1 MLYYA
6 GIDIAKR
13 EHQMVVVDATGQAIG
28 KPVTIANTRSGF
40 THCVETLRALP
51 DTVLVALEATGP
63 YWLALYEHLSAAGF
77 SVHVFNP
84 LQVHAYRKTGVRL
97 TKTDRRDAFWIANF
111 LRIGGRGTT
120 PPPNQH
126 LLQLRELTRFRWN
139 LIDQIGDNKR
149 RVLNVLDRI
158 FPEYETL
165 FSDVFLTSS
174 RTLLK
179 QAASAD
185 EIAVFDLS
193 ELTALLQ
200 SSSRG
205 RFSVTK
211 AQQLVEAAQNS
222 IGITFLADAAQLE
235 VSCLLAQIEF
245 LQSQVAQVDLAI
257 ETLLTALPQHLTS
270 IVGIGPVTAA
280 TILSEIGDI
289 QRFATLEK
297 LVGYT
302 GIDARVY
309 QSGQFTGSEM
319 HMSKRGSPYLRR
331 AVWLA
336 ANIARQHDPELCA
349 YYERKRAE
357 GKHHNTVIGALC
369 RKLLAR
375 VFVVLKEQR
384 PYQVRPPS
392 PTA

>member
-13 EHQMVVVDATGQAIG
+13 AHQMVVVDETGQAIG
-28 KPVTIANTRSGF
+28 KPLTITNTRNGF
-40 THCVETLRALP
+40 VQCVDTLHALP
-51 DTVLVALEATGP
+51 ATVHVALEATGP

-77 SVHVFNP
+77 TVQVFNP
-84 LQVHAYRKTGVRL
+84 LQVHAYRKTGVRI

-111 LRIGGRGTT
+111 LRIGGSATT
-120 PPPNQH
+120 PSPNPQ

-149 RVLNVLDRI
+149 RILNVLDRI

-179 QAASAD
+179 HAASAD
-185 EIAVFDLS
+185 EIAAFDLS
-193 ELTALLQ
+193 ELAALLRAG
-200 SSSRG
+200 SRG
-205 RFSVTK
+205 RFGLTK
-211 AQQLVEAAQNS
+211 AQQVLDAAKNS
-222 IGITFLADAAQLE
+222 VGIAFLADAAQLE
-235 VSCLLAQIEF
+235 VGCLIAQLEF
-245 LQSQVAQVDLAI
+245 LQSQVEQVDRAI
-257 ETLLTALPQHLTS
+257 ETLLTPLPQHLTS

-280 TILSEIGDI
+280 TILGEIGDI
-289 QRFATLEK
+289 QRFASLEK

-336 ANIARQHDPELCA
+336 ANVARQHDPELHA

-375 VFVVLKEQR
+375 IFVVLKEQR
-384 PYQVRPPS
+384 PYEVRS
-392 PTA
+392 GSQTA

>member
-1 MLYYA
+1 MLYFA

-13 EHQMVVVDATGQAIG
+13 EHQMVVVNETGQAVG
-28 KPVTIANTRSGF
+28 KPLTIANTRNGF
-40 THCVETLRALP
+40 AQCLDTLRALP
-51 DTVLVALEATGP
+51 ATVQVALAATGP

-77 SVHVFNP
+77 TVHVFNP
-84 LQVHAYRKTGVRL
+84 LQVHAYRKTGVRI

-111 LRIGGRGTT
+111 LRIGGSSAILS
-120 PPPNQH
+120 PNKH

-158 FPEYETL
+158 FPEYEAL

-179 QAASAD
+179 HAASAD
-185 EIAVFDLS
+185 ESAAFDLS
-193 ELTALLQ
+193 ELAALLRA
-200 SSSRG
+200 SSRG
-205 RFSVTK
+205 RFGVPK
-211 AQQLVEAAQNS
+211 AQQVVEAAQNS
-222 IGITFLADAAQLE
+222 IGISYLADAAQLE
-235 VSCLLAQIEF
+235 VACLIAQLEF
-245 LQSQVAQVDLAI
+245 LESQVAQVDLAI
-257 ETLLTALPQHLTS
+257 AALLTQFPQHLTS

-280 TILSEIGDI
+280 TILGEIGDI
-289 QRFATLEK
+289 QRFETLEK

-336 ANIARQHDPELCA
+336 ANIARQHDPDLQA

-357 GKHHNTVIGALC
+357 GKHHNTVSGALC

-375 VFVVLKEQR
+375 IFVVLKEQR
-384 PYQVRPPS
+384 PYEVRLS
-392 PTA
+392 SQTA

>member
-13 EHQMVVVDATGQAIG
+13 EHQMVVVDETGQAIG
-28 KPVTIANTRSGF
+28 KSLTIANTRSGF
-40 THCVETLRALP
+40 THCVEMLRTLPA
-51 DTVLVALEATGP
+51 TVHVALEATGP
-63 YWLALYEHLSAAGF
+63 YWLALYEHLSTAGF
-77 SVHVFNP
+77 TVQVFNP
-84 LQVHAYRKTGVRL
+84 LQVHAYRKTGVRI

-111 LRIGGRGTT
+111 LRIGGRSAS
-120 PPPNQH
+120 PSPNKQ

-139 LIDQIGDNKR
+139 LIDQISDNKR

-174 RTLLK
+174 RALLK

-185 EIAVFDLS
+185 EVAAFDFS

-205 RFSVTK
+205 RFGVTK
-211 AQQLVEAAQNS
+211 AQQLVEAAKNS
-222 IGITFLADAAQLE
+222 IGISFLADAAQLE
-235 VSCLLAQIEF
+235 VGCLIAQIEF
-245 LQSQVAQVDLAI
+245 LQSQVEQVDLAI
-257 ETLLTALPQHLTS
+257 ETLLTQLPQHLTS

-280 TILSEIGDI
+280 TILGEIGDI
-289 QRFATLEK
+289 QRFDSLEK

-309 QSGQFTGSEM
+309 QSGQFTGTEM

-336 ANIARQHDPELCA
+336 ANSARQHDPELTG

-375 VFVVLKEQR
+375 IFVVLKEQR
-384 PYQVRPPS
+384 PYEVRS
-392 PTA
+392 GSQTA

>member
-1 MLYYA
+1 MPYYA

-13 EHQMVVVDATGQAIG
+13 AHQMVIVDAQGQMFG
-28 KPVTIANTRSGF
+28 KALTIANTHSGF
-40 THCVETLRALP
+40 SACLTSLRTLP
-51 DTVLVALEATGP
+51 DTVYVALEATGP
-63 YWLALYEHLSAAGF
+63 YWLALYEHLTRAGF
-77 SVHVFNP
+77 TVQVFNP

-111 LRIGGRGTT
+111 LRIGGSAATLS
-120 PPPNQH
+120 PNKQ

-139 LIDQIGDNKR
+139 LIDHIGDNKR

-179 QAASAD
+179 HAASA
-185 EIAVFDLS
+185 EELAAFDLS

-200 SSSRG
+200 ASSRG
-205 RFSVTK
+205 RFRGAK
-211 AQQLVEAAQNS
+211 AQQVVDAAKNS
-222 IGITFLADAAQLE
+222 IGISFLADAAQLE
-235 VSCLLAQIEF
+235 VACLIAQIEF
-245 LQSQVAQVDLAI
+245 LQTQVEQVDLAV
-257 ETLLTALPQHLTS
+257 EALLTDLPQHLTS
-270 IVGIGPVTAA
+270 IVGIGSVTAA
-280 TILSEIGDI
+280 TILAEIGDI

-297 LVGYT
+297 LVGYS

-336 ANIARQHDPELCA
+336 ANIARQHDPELQA

-357 GKHHNTVIGALC
+357 GKHHNTVLGALC

-375 VFVVLKEQR
+375 IFVVLKEQR
-384 PYQVRPPS
+384 PYVKRLDLQP
-392 PTA
+392 A

>member
-1 MLYYA
+1 MSYFA

-13 EHQMVVVDATGQAIG
+13 EHQMVIVNETGRAMG
-28 KPVTIANTRSGF
+28 KPLAIANTRDGF
-40 THCVETLRALP
+40 TQCLSTLHALP
-51 DTVLVALEATGP
+51 EPVQVALEATGP
-63 YWLALYEHLSAAGF
+63 YWLALYEQLSAAGF

-84 LQVHAYRKTGVRL
+84 LQVHAYRKTGVRV

-111 LRIGGRGTT
+111 LRIGGSAAT
-120 PPPNQH
+120 PSPNKH
-126 LLQLRELTRFRWN
+126 LLQVRELTRFRWN

-174 RTLLK
+174 RSLLK

-185 EIAVFDLS
+185 ELAAFDFS
-193 ELTALLQ
+193 ELTALLHT
-200 SSSRG
+200 SSRG
-205 RFSVTK
+205 RFGAPK
-211 AQQLVEAAQNS
+211 AQQVVDAAKNS
-222 IGITFLADAAQLE
+222 IGISFLADAAQLE
-235 VSCLLAQIEF
+235 VGCLIAQIEF
-245 LQSQVAQVDLAI
+245 LESQVAQVDRAI
-257 ETLLTALPQHLTS
+257 ETLLTQLPQHLTS

-280 TILSEIGDI
+280 TILGEIGDI
-289 QRFATLEK
+289 QRFDSLEK

-309 QSGQFTGSEM
+309 QSGQFTGSEL

-336 ANIARQHDPELCA
+336 ASVARQHDPELRA

-375 VFVVLKEQR
+375 IFVVLKEQR
-384 PYQVRPPS
+384 PYEVRPAP

>member
-1 MLYYA
+1 MSYFA

-13 EHQMVVVDATGQAIG
+13 EHQMVIVDETGQAIG
-28 KPVTIANTRSGF
+28 NPLAIANTRAGF
-40 THCVETLRALP
+40 TECLATLHALP
-51 DTVLVALEATGP
+51 APVQVALEATGP

-77 SVHVFNP
+77 SVQVFNP
-84 LQVHAYRKTGVRL
+84 LQIHAYRKTGVRV

-111 LRIGGRGTT
+111 LRIGGRATT
-120 PPPNQH
+120 PSPNQH

-139 LIDQIGDNKR
+139 LIDQIGDTKR

-158 FPEYETL
+158 FPEYATL

-185 EIAVFDLS
+185 ELAAFDLG
-193 ELTALLQ
+193 ELTALLH

-205 RFSVTK
+205 RFGVTK
-211 AQQLVEAAQNS
+211 AQQLLDAARNS
-222 IGITFLADAAQLE
+222 IGISFLADATHLE
-235 VSCLLAQIEF
+235 VGCLIAQIEF
-245 LQSQVAQVDLAI
+245 LQSQVDQVDLAI
-257 ETLLTALPQHLTS
+257 EALLTQLPQHLTT
-270 IVGIGPVTAA
+270 IVGIGSVTAA
-280 TILSEIGDI
+280 TILGEIGDI
-289 QRFATLEK
+289 HRFDTLEK

-309 QSGQFTGSEM
+309 QSGQFTASEM

-336 ANIARQHDPELCA
+336 ANIARQHDPELQA

-375 VFVVLKEQR
+375 IFVVLKEQR
-384 PYQVRPPS
+384 PYQVRAGG